1 MNTKQRLLTCVSLLL
16 VSLAGC
22 GATNAKFNPTVES
35 ARDAVDIALQAWKE
49 GKPCKAI
56 EEYDPPIQPIE
67 SRWQQG
73 RKLLEFEIV
82 DELDIEHSKQFK
94 VKVKLEGALAPEETT
109 YVVLGKEPLYVY
121 WITDFEQSAKT
132 M

>member
-1 MNTKQRLLTCVSLLL
+1 MNTNRCLLICGALLL
-16 VSLAGC
+16 GFLAGC
-22 GATNAKFNPTVES
+22 GATNAKFNPPVES

-56 EEYDPPIQPIE
+56 EDYDPIVQPIE

-73 RKLLEFEIV
+73 RKLLDFEII
-82 DELDIEHSKQFK
+82 DELDVEHSKQFK
-94 VKVKLEGALAPEETT
+94 VKVKLEGGLAPEETT

-121 WITDFEQSAKT
+121 WITDFEQSSKT